1 MNALGAKLIA
11 CAIAGAMLVGGVLY
25 VRALRAE
32 LADTNHQLDDARQQ
46 IAGRDKTIKGLR
58 DDSKEKGAQQQQLD
72 DSTGR
77 VGAKLAQ
84 ARQDIRKVINE
95 NPTVRS
101 WADTPLPADVIRVS
115 GSAAATGADAF
126 SAGMPAGEPLH
137 ASGDGAD
144 D

>member
-1 MNALGAKLIA
+1 MNALVAKLIA
-11 CAIAGAMLVGGVLY
+11 CAIAGALLIGSVFY

-46 IAGRDKTIKGLR
+46 IASRDQTIKGLR
-58 DDSKEKGAQQQQLD
+58 DDSKEKGKQQQQLD
-72 DSTGR
+72 ASTGR
-77 VGAKLAQ
+77 VAQKLAT

-101 WADTPLPADVIRVS
+101 WADTPLPADVIRLS
-115 GSAAATGADAF
+115 GNPAATGSDAF
-126 SAGMPAGEPLH
+126 SAGVPAGEPLH
-137 ASGDGAD
+137 ASGDGTD